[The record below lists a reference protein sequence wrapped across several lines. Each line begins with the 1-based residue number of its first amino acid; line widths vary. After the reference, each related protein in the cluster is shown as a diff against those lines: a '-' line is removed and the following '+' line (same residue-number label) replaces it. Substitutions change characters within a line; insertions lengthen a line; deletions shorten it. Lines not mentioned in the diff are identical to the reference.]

1 MNDFFRYIQVI
12 GIITA
17 CVILALI
24 YRDLKNQQIRPE
36 QINAITAEL
45 KSINLLL
52 NTSKNLNSHA
62 ASHSINAIP
71 AIPATK
77 IPTAAFEEQVELIMT
92 DKDIATG
99 NLKSR
104 LFILEYTDYQCP
116 FCQKFHSSA
125 FKSIE
130 KYFIAN
136 GKVIYISR
144 DFPLQNHTHA
154 KTSAIAARCAE
165 AQNKFWLYRD
175 ILFENQ
181 AKLERNNL
189 LDYAEKLDMDI
200 KQFDRCLDNN
210 SYAEAI
216 DSDIKS
222 AEAIG
227 VNGTP
232 TLILGK
238 VDGKI
243 LRGVKISGALNYE
256 TYKRRLEELARN

>member
-52 NTSKNLNSHA
+52 NTSNIPNSQA

-77 IPTAAFEEQVELIMT
+77 TPTAAFEEQVELTMT

-130 KYFIAN
+130 KDFIAN

-175 ILFENQ
+175 ILFDNQ

-189 LDYAEKLDMDI
+189 LDYAEKLDLDI

-256 TYKRRLEELARN
+256 IYKRRLEELAKN

>member
-1 MNDFFRYIQVI
+1 MNDFLRYIQVV

-17 CVILALI
+17 CVMLTLI
-24 YRDLKNQQIRPE
+24 YIDLKNPQVNPE

-52 NTSKNLNSHA
+52 NTAKNPDSRA

-77 IPTAAFEEQVELIMT
+77 MPPAAFEEKVELTMT

-130 KYFIAN
+130 KDFIATD
-136 GKVIYISR
+136 KIIYISR
-144 DFPLQNHTHA
+144 DFPLQNHAHA

-175 ILFENQ
+175 ILFDNQ
-181 AKLERNNL
+181 TKLERNNL
-189 LDYAEKLDMDI
+189 LDYAKKLDMDI
-200 KQFDRCLDNN
+200 KQFDHCLDNN
-210 SYAEAI
+210 PYAEAI

-232 TLILGK
+232 TIILGK

-256 TYKRRLEELARN
+256 LYKNRLEELAKN